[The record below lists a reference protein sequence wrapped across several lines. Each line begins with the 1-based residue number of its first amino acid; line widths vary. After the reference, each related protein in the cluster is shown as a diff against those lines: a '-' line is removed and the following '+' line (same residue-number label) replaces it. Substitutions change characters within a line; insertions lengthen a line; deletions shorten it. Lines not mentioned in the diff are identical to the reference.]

1 MTAGSDESFMAT
13 ALRLARKGLGFVS
26 PNPLVGAVVVRGGR
40 TIGRGYHARFGGPHA
55 EVVALSE
62 AGDAANGATL
72 YVTLEPCAHYGKTPP
87 CVDAIVE
94 AGVARVV
101 VGMRDPNPLVNGK
114 GIEALQR
121 RGISVTVGV
130 REEECRRLNEFYVK
144 YITTGLPFVALKI
157 AQSLDGKIATPTGHS
172 KWISCEQARAFVR
185 RLRAQYDAV
194 LVGAGTVRTDDP
206 ALTPLDKTGPIPKR
220 VVVDDQL
227 GIPLDARLLTDD
239 YATKTIVVTST
250 SASPEKVRRIE
261 ERGAKVVG
269 LETGEDGHIPFLKLW
284 QKLGELQIASVLV
297 EGGQQ
302 VFTEALLSGQTD
314 RLLVFV
320 APKLLGRGL
329 DAFGDLGV
337 SNVNAAIELAD
348 VSLQKIGTTFLLTA
362 RPLLRRG
369 SENVHRIG

>member
-1 MTAGSDESFMAT
+1 MAA

-40 TIGRGYHARFGGPHA
+40 IVGRGYHARFGGPHA
-55 EVVALSE
+55 EVVALTE

-72 YVTLEPCAHYGKTPP
+72 YVTLEPCAHHGKTPP

-114 GIEALQR
+114 GIEALNR

-130 REEECRRLNEFYVK
+130 REEECRRLNESYVK

-157 AQSLDGKIATPTGHS
+157 AQSLDGKIATATGHS
-172 KWISCEQARAFVR
+172 KWISCKQARAFVR

-206 ALTPLDKTGPIPKR
+206 ALTPLDKAGPIPKR

-250 SASPEKVRRIE
+250 LASPEKVRRIE
-261 ERGAKVVG
+261 ERGAKVVC
-269 LETGEDGHIPFLKLW
+269 LDAGEDGRIPFLKLW

-314 RLLVFV
+314 RLWVFV
-320 APKLLGRGL
+320 APKLLGKGL

-337 SNVNAAIELAD
+337 SNVNAAIELVD
-348 VSLQKIGTTFLLTA
+348 VSLRKMGTTFLLTA
-362 RPLLRRG
+362 RPLPRRG